1 MLRHMSTYRYGRSD
15 ELHISLDH
23 PGPELMIR
31 FLERQQIK
39 ALDHVES
46 EIAQERALLGI
57 EMSTFHTFV
66 ENAEQQTL
74 FLFKHLLVNMSRLSE
89 IELHQ
94 RFDRIRRRS
103 GVGLRKLA
111 GEESAEFVGRSHIGD
126 ADLTQFAHHLVA
138 LVLDHR
144 TVDLLL
150 ILKIGVDS
158 APPLVGRISDIAD
171 GGVLDALTEEEL
183 TCHLDEF
190 FASLECHSLGMIEQR
205 DID

>member
-1 MLRHMSTYRYGRSD
+1 MLRHMSTHRYGRSD

-23 PGPELMIR
+23 PGPELRIR

-89 IELHQ
+89 IKLHQ

-103 GVGLRKLA
+103 GVGL
-111 GEESAEFVGRSHIGD
+111 
-126 ADLTQFAHHLVA
+126 
-138 LVLDHR
+138 
-144 TVDLLL
+144 
-150 ILKIGVDS
+150 
-158 APPLVGRISDIAD
+158 
-171 GGVLDALTEEEL
+171 
-183 TCHLDEF
+183 
-190 FASLECHSLGMIEQR
+190 
-205 DID
+205 